1 MATKKKSPKVRM
13 GRHPKSYPF
22 YVVLKN
28 NGVVLAAAEYR
39 EDAEEMRGDLP
50 VSKAFTQVLTAAGL
64 KRKFGEIIWS

>member
-1 MATKKKSPKVRM
+1 MARKK
-13 GRHPKSYPF
+13 YPF

-28 NGVVLAAAEYR
+28 NGVVLAAAEYKS
-39 EDAEEMRGDLP
+39 DAEEMRGDLP